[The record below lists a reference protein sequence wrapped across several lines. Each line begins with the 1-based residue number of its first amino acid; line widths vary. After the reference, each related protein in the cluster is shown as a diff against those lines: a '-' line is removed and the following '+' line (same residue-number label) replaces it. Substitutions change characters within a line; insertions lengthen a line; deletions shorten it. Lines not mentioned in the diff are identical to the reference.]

1 VIPLSEIFMPNLV
14 FILLFPLALAAAAAF
29 AAWRKTARLKKEAE
43 AAVPQAG
50 QTVDVDGGR
59 IHFLDLGPRDAPALV
74 MIHGLSGQLQH
85 FTYAMT
91 DPLAQ
96 DHRVIALDRPGCG
109 YSERD
114 TDTLAALPEQ
124 ARMIWQ
130 ALDKIGIKTPVLVGH
145 SLGGAVSLAM
155 ALQRPEA
162 VAGLAL
168 IAPLTHPTDQTADSF
183 KGLMVSSPL
192 LRRLLGHTIAVP
204 AAQRT
209 AAAVLTEVF
218 SPEPCPDSF
227 LTAAGAALG
236 LRPKAFVTASADI
249 VAAHSGIATQA
260 AQYDGLPEAPA
271 GVLFGAQDAVISA
284 TTHGTPMR
292 AYGFSVTLL
301 PDRGH
306 MLPITDPDTCIRFVR
321 DIATQAHSPEA

>member
-1 VIPLSEIFMPNLV
+1 LNPLSEIFMPILV
-14 FILLFPLALAAAAAF
+14 FILLFLLALFAAATF
-29 AAWRKTARLKKEAE
+29 AAWRKTDRLRKEAE

-74 MIHGLSGQLQH
+74 MVHGLSGQLQH

-96 DHRVIALDRPGCG
+96 EYRVIALDRPGCG

-114 TDTLAALPEQ
+114 ADTLAALPEQ

-130 ALDKIGIKTPVLVGH
+130 ALDKIGVHRPVLVGH

-162 VAGLAL
+162 IAGLAL
-168 IAPLTHPTDQTADSF
+168 IAPLTQPTDQTAESF

-192 LRRLLGHTIAVP
+192 LRRILGHTIAVP

-227 LTAAGAALG
+227 LTSAGAALG

-249 VAAHSGIATQA
+249 VAAHSGIAGQA
-260 AQYDGLPEAPA
+260 AHYEGLPDTPA
-271 GVLFGAQDAVISA
+271 GVLFGEQDAVISA
-284 TTHGTPMR
+284 TEHGTPMS
-292 AYGFSVTLL
+292 AHGFAVTLL
-301 PDRGH
+301 PERGH

-321 DIATQAHSPEA
+321 DIAAQSRTPVA